1 MAQGEIAIDEE
12 YCKGCGLCAE
22 FCPRECIVMSPDQ
35 FNNRGVLMPV
45 VAQPDE
51 CTGCT
56 ICGFMCPDAAI
67 TVYRLGKEA
76 AAVPQQ

>member
-22 FCPRECIVMSPDQ
+22 FCPRDCIVMSADHY
-35 FNNRGVLMPV
+35 NNRGVLMPLF
-45 VAQPDE
+45 AQPDE

-67 TVYRLGKEA
+67 TVYRLRQKEA
-76 AAVPQQ
+76 AVSQQ